1 MNNNS
6 QRKQRGWVENSELS
20 AYKNKSINEL
30 SNLLFSEN
38 AGERTI
44 AAKLIPLTCE
54 ISDILLSRL
63 KIESALY
70 TRLALTEKLE
80 SGEQTTALRMI
91 DFLAAIGNNQHRTPI
106 APSKKKSF
114 PLPRDL
120 IARSLGRMNP
130 EIFPTLLEAAE
141 QLPSSQLSE
150 LIDAI
155 GYMAFYHPAL
165 ATVENYQRLLQI
177 KKVHSNEPLIQ
188 WKFLICFSA
197 FPQSTELLQQE
208 EQFTEEA
215 QRSLKLLALKKD

>member
-1 MNNNS
+1 MNNDL

-20 AYKNKSINEL
+20 AYKNKSSDEL
-30 SNLLFSEN
+30 SALLFSEN
-38 AGERTI
+38 SVERTI

-54 ISDILLSRL
+54 ISDILLSVL
-63 KIESALY
+63 KNEPALY

-155 GYMAFYHPAL
+155 GYMAYYHPTL

-177 KKVHSNEPLIQ
+177 KKVHSNESLIQ

-197 FPQSTELLQQE
+197 FPQSTELLQKE
-208 EQFTEEA
+208 EQFADEA

>member
-20 AYKNKSINEL
+20 TYKNKSINEL

-38 AGERTI
+38 AGQRTI
-44 AAKLIPLTCE
+44 AAKLIPLACE
-54 ISDILLSRL
+54 VSDILLSRL
-63 KIESALY
+63 KTEPALY

-80 SGEQTTALRMI
+80 SGDQSTAFRMI
-91 DFLAAIGNNQHRTPI
+91 EFLADIGDNQHRTPI

-120 IARSLGRMNP
+120 MARSLGRMKP
-130 EIFPTLLEAAE
+130 EIFPTLLAAAE

-165 ATVENYQRLLQI
+165 ATTENYQWLLKI
-177 KKVHSNEPLIQ
+177 KKAHSNEPLIQ

>member
-54 ISDILLSRL
+54 VSDILLNRL
-63 KIESALY
+63 KTEPALY

-80 SGEQTTALRMI
+80 SGDQSTALRMI
-91 DFLAAIGNNQHRTPI
+91 NFLAAIGDNQHRTPI

-120 IARSLGRMNP
+120 IARSLGRMKP

-165 ATVENYQRLLQI
+165 ATTENYQRLLKI
-177 KKVHSNEPLIQ
+177 KKAHSNEALIQ

-197 FPQSTELLQQE
+197 FPQSAELLQLE

>member
-54 ISDILLSRL
+54 VSDILLSRL
-63 KIESALY
+63 KTEPALY

-80 SGEQTTALRMI
+80 SGDQSTALRMI
-91 DFLAAIGNNQHRTPI
+91 EFLADIGDNQHRTPI

-120 IARSLGRMNP
+120 IARSLGRMKP
-130 EIFPTLLEAAE
+130 EIFPTLLAAAE

-165 ATVENYQRLLQI
+165 ATTENYQRLLQI
-177 KKVHSNEPLIQ
+177 KKAHSNEPLIQ

-197 FPQSTELLQQE
+197 FPQSTELLQLE

>member
-38 AGERTI
+38 ACERTI

-63 KIESALY
+63 KTEPALY

-80 SGEQTTALRMI
+80 SGDQSTALRMI
-91 DFLAAIGNNQHRTPI
+91 EFLADIGDNQHRTPI

-120 IARSLGRMNP
+120 MARSLGRMKP

-141 QLPSSQLSE
+141 KLPSSQLSE

-165 ATVENYQRLLQI
+165 ATTENYQRLLQI
-177 KKVHSNEPLIQ
+177 KKSHSNEPLIQ

>member
-20 AYKNKSINEL
+20 AYKNKSISEL

-38 AGERTI
+38 AGQRTI

-54 ISDILLSRL
+54 TSDILLNRL
-63 KIESALY
+63 KTEPALY

-80 SGEQTTALRMI
+80 SGDQSTALRMI
-91 DFLAAIGNNQHRTPI
+91 DFLATIGDNQHRTPI

-120 IARSLGRMNP
+120 IARSLGRMKP
-130 EIFPTLLEAAE
+130 EIFPILLTAAE

-165 ATVENYQRLLQI
+165 ATTENYQRLLQI
-177 KKVHSNEPLIQ
+177 KKAHSNEPLIQ

-197 FPQSTELLQQE
+197 FPQSAELLQLE